1 MASGDRPDTAP
12 KPKNPSRKLTQKE
25 QSERFIATAR
35 ELEADEEGGEFE
47 RALDKVLPAFAARK
61 PPGGGL

>member
-12 KPKNPSRKLTQKE
+12 KPKKPSRKLSQKE

-35 ELEADEEGGEFE
+35 ELEADEAGSTNFDQAIEI
-47 RALDKVLPAFAARK
+47 LLPSRST
-61 PPGGGL
+61 PGS